1 MVYTWIG
8 DVMSNKHNGY
18 RLNLSVVLCVISILF
33 AYGHSNAD
41 EVLKATSALKQN
53 VKVEQSADA
62 FHALD
67 KITMA
72 EQASIT
78 PLTDGQLASIE
89 GEGGKWR
96 EKLNLQLNISVVV
109 ANNICALCSGTSQS
123 ILAAIFQ
130 GNSN

>member
-1 MVYTWIG
+1 
-8 DVMSNKHNGY
+8 MSNKHNRR
-18 RLNLSVVLCVISILF
+18 RLTLSLALCVISILF
-33 AYGHSNAD
+33 AYGHSNAG
-41 EVLKATSALKQN
+41 EILKATSALKQN
-53 VKVEQSADA
+53 VNVEQPAYA

-72 EQASIT
+72 DQASMT

-89 GEGGKWR
+89 GEGGRWR
-96 EKLNLQLNISVVV
+96 GKLNLQLNISVVV
-109 ANNICALCSGTSQS
+109 ANNICVLCSGTSQS